1 MDYLEIGNTK
11 VQYELVTS
19 DRKKTI
25 ELVIDFNKGFTVK
38 APKGMTKE
46 EIIKNLHRKEKWI
59 INNLDKMS
67 DILKNETNKEFVSGE
82 KFLLRGRRYALK
94 VTKSK
99 KDLPSLDFNKSKF
112 LAVVPSQL
120 KEEQYATILRPLF
133 VQFYKRKAEKIINE
147 RMKKYIKYFKTEPKQ
162 IVVTELKN
170 KWGSCSKNNQIR
182 YNWRIVLAKTSIID
196 YMVVHELCH
205 MVQKNHSDKYW
216 KEVKRILPDYEKSK
230 SWLRENSEMLKI

>member
-1 MDYLEIGNTK
+1 MDYLEIGRTK
-11 VQYELVTS
+11 VEYELVTS

-25 ELVIDFNKGFTVK
+25 ELVIDLNKGFTVK

-46 EIIKNLHRKEKWI
+46 NIIKNLHRKEKWI

-82 KFLLRGRRYALK
+82 KFLLRGRRYTLK

-99 KDLPSLDFNKSKF
+99 KDLPSLDFKKSKF
-112 LAVVPSQL
+112 LAVVPSQFT
-120 KEEQYATILRPLF
+120 EEQYATILRPLF
-133 VQFYKRKAEKIINE
+133 VQFYKRKAEIIINE
-147 RMKKYIKYFKTEPKQ
+147 RMKKYLKYFKTEPKN

-182 YNWRIVLAKTSIID
+182 YNWRIVLANTSVID
-196 YMVVHELCH
+196 YIIVHELCH

-216 KEVKRILPDYEKSK
+216 KEVKRILLDYEKSK
-230 SWLRENSEMLKI
+230 EWLRINGENLNI